1 MFRFLLSSS
10 SSSSSFPPKETETE
24 TKTKEKRGRWT
35 QKGAPR
41 GRRGNHH
48 YPAAPAASPWTS
60 SATTCSSW
68 CWRASPSPPS
78 SASAAS
84 PSGGAPPP
92 PPPPPPSSPPAPA
105 SPSGPP
111 SSSSPTP
118 SPTAPLLPRLL
129 LLAMAPPSSSSPL
142 LLPPTRHEPSS
153 PPPPSIPVASSRGFV
168 CLRSPSSGELTV
180 SNPVTG
186 SSRKIPPF
194 DPPDLLA
201 IAMAS
206 PSSPHDPSSYHLVLV
221 YGASPTSPLGFRLPN
236 RRLGRGDPLI
246 PPQTHGLL
254 RAPGPRDEPVYF
266 LSKTGDVVAANMQ
279 RSPCKQYS
287 SVFATEN
294 GDDVVYF
301 LSHSGTVVG
310 CNLTKRSFFEHPRLL
325 PAYYEYSID
334 IALFRGELCAIVL
347 SEFLE
352 TASLRVWRFARE
364 TMTWHQVAAMPPSMS
379 HEFFGKKVDINCVG
393 FKDWIFTCLNSGDFS
408 SCVVYDLGRDQWVE
422 IPKCRVDGEAKEF
435 VCAFPLSP
443 DWKLL
448 FELFRL
454 CRV

>member
-1 MFRFLLSSS
+1 
-10 SSSSSFPPKETETE
+10 
-24 TKTKEKRGRWT
+24 
-35 QKGAPR
+35 
-41 GRRGNHH
+41 
-48 YPAAPAASPWTS
+48 
-60 SATTCSSW
+60 
-68 CWRASPSPPS
+68 
-78 SASAAS
+78 
-84 PSGGAPPP
+84 
-92 PPPPPPSSPPAPA
+92 
-105 SPSGPP
+105 
-111 SSSSPTP
+111 
-118 SPTAPLLPRLL
+118 
-129 LLAMAPPSSSSPL
+129 
-142 LLPPTRHEPSS
+142 
-153 PPPPSIPVASSRGFV
+153 
-168 CLRSPSSGELTV
+168 
-180 SNPVTG
+180 
-186 SSRKIPPF
+186 
-194 DPPDLLA
+194 
-201 IAMAS
+201 MAS

-221 YGASPTSPLGFRLPN
+221 YGASPHLASRVFDSQTDAWGEEIPLSPHKPTGSSE
-236 RRLGRGDPLI
+236 
-246 PPQTHGLL
+246 PQV
-254 RAPGPRDEPVYF
+254 PGDEPVYF

-364 TMTWHQVAAMPPSMS
+364 TMTWHQAAAMPPSMS

-435 VCAFPLSP
+435 VCAFP
-443 DWKLL
+443 
-448 FELFRL
+448 FEPRL
-454 CRV
+454 EAVV